1 MKYYEIKCET
11 PYCGEDNYYYYKS
24 EKEEWE
30 KSFLAFIDECL
41 NENATEWYDEQA
53 EEDYPEW
60 ADYIAACDYS
70 VREITKEEFYDECP
84 WDKEG

>member
-24 EKEEWE
+24 EKEDE
-30 KSFLAFIDECL
+30 KAFLAFVDECL
-41 NENATEWYDEQA
+41 NENANEWYDEQA

-60 ADYIAACDYS
+60 EDYIAACNY
-70 VREITKEEFYDECP
+70 VVKEITKEEYEDECP
-84 WDKEG
+84 WDKED

>member
-24 EKEEWE
+24 IGNDEKA
-30 KSFLAFIDECL
+30 FLAFVDECL
-41 NENATEWYDEQA
+41 NENANEWYDEQA

-60 ADYIAACDYS
+60 EDYIAACNYR
-70 VREITKEEFYDECP
+70 VREITKEEYEYECP
-84 WDKEG
+84 WDKED

>member
-24 EKEEWE
+24 IGDDEKA
-30 KSFLAFIDECL
+30 FLAFVDECL
-41 NENATEWYDEQA
+41 NENANEWYDAQA

-60 ADYIAACDYS
+60 EDYIAACNY
-70 VREITKEEFYDECP
+70 VVKEITKEEYYEMCP
-84 WDKEG
+84 WDEED